1 MSRDVHSSGCACDVI
16 MNASDLK
23 LIQIKRKGTESFK
36 FFTAS
41 TFFFDI
47 LQAMGYLH
55 GFEVMETLGSING
68 KVSTPEINYQ
78 RSYECNLMPQK
89 VYEKKKKRKTICG
102 KQKKQNVKGRKGKVQ
117 QNIIKTPGAPEPAEI
132 GLLITIYALLKLDK
146 IKQRKNI
153 GDHCFSP

>member
-23 LIQIKRKGTESFK
+23 LIQIKRKGTESFM
-36 FFTAS
+36 FYTAS

-55 GFEVMETLGSING
+55 GNEVMETLGSI
-68 KVSTPEINYQ
+68 KPPVSTPEINYQ
-78 RSYECNLMPQK
+78 RSYECNAS
-89 VYEKKKKRKTICG
+89 EEIGSIWRKKRKTICG

-117 QNIIKTPGAPEPAEI
+117 QNISKTPGGPEAAEI
-132 GLLITIYALLKLDK
+132 GLLITIYVLLKLYK